1 MKQVD
6 KIISTISFEE
16 ANQIIKFQDIYK
28 IMSGNPNDKFAIV
41 LKKKLILL
49 VGLFLLLIAVI
60 IYVQSNNDPSI
71 STISKIIASFSEL
84 IIIALMLFFFLK
96 TSAKFLEYYSYK
108 NFCYMFEKLIYISYF
123 CAGLGMD
130 NGNYLT
136 TIIPIFLCL
145 VVFISLY
152 YKIEKNIVMD
162 EINKLFKREYKT
174 STLLTT
180 MLKLSG
186 VVVVVIIVG
195 MQLYR
200 LNKSWLKG
208 FIENSDVLNTNATIS
223 DIVGIFIGI
232 PLLMIIT
239 LIPTF
244 FLFDANLYMKGKI
257 IKQYSEEFRQEYD
270 FTKEEWY
277 GD

>member
-1 MKQVD
+1 
-6 KIISTISFEE
+6 
-16 ANQIIKFQDIYK
+16 
-28 IMSGNPNDKFAIV
+28 
-41 LKKKLILL
+41 
-49 VGLFLLLIAVI
+49 
-60 IYVQSNNDPSI
+60 
-71 STISKIIASFSEL
+71 
-84 IIIALMLFFFLK
+84 
-96 TSAKFLEYYSYK
+96 
-108 NFCYMFEKLIYISYF
+108 
-123 CAGLGMD
+123 MD

-277 GD
+277 GE

>member
-49 VGLFLLLIAVI
+49 VGLFLPLIAVI

-108 NFCYMFEKLIYISYF
+108 NFCYMFGKLIYISYF
-123 CAGLGMD
+123 CAGLGMY

-270 FTKEEWY
+270 FKKEEWY